1 MTAPEDWVKVSKIL
15 NITSYITIIPTL
27 LLFIY
32 VFVRIMMQDGREKF
46 LNLAVVCVLM
56 IVSQITA
63 IAEYQF

>member
-1 MTAPEDWVKVSKIL
+1 MGLSLKKL

-56 IVSQITA
+56 IVTQITA